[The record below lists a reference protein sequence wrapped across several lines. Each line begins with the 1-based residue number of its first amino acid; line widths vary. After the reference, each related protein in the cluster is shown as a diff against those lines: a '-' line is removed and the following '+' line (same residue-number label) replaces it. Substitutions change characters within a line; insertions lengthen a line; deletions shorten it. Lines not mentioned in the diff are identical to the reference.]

1 MASLFESVGG
11 CEDAYNFNV
20 LSKDTIDLNK
30 KKEENMDKI
39 TFKDLGLS
47 KDVEKGIEMMGYV
60 SPSPIQEKSIPV
72 LLEGKDIIGQAQ
84 TGTGKTLAF
93 GSVLLSKIEKE
104 GKNVKSLILS
114 PTRELALQIHEE
126 LKRIGKCTNLS
137 IVSVFGGSDIERQMR
152 DLKKG
157 ADIVVGT
164 PGRVQDLMRRKILK
178 IDHIQFMVLDEADEM
193 LNMGFID
200 DIENILKATPENKQT
215 ILFSATMPAD
225 IKKIAS
231 HYMQEDY
238 MHIQIKSKTK
248 TAATV
253 SQFYF
258 EARPNNKFEVLCR
271 ILDSRVME
279 NSIIFCK
286 TKRSVDEIVAAM
298 QQKHYNVEAM
308 HGDLS
313 QNQRTNTLKR
323 FKEGKIQYLVATD
336 VAARG
341 IDVDNISHVINYEMP
356 QDEELYIHRIGRTG
370 RANKKGEAYSIV
382 TNREKNFLMSI
393 QKKTNSHIEKM
404 AVPSNQDIFD
414 QKIHELMFDVQEEM
428 LKGNKEAFI
437 DIVRDIPAN
446 TKTEVMATLLSMCY
460 QQRVGFDYKEETQTN
475 RQFDRI
481 FMTAGSMDKINVKDV
496 VEFLV
501 KYGKIKKSDIGDITI
516 KRKFTFVDI
525 KAQASQKAVKGC
537 QKQKI
542 NQRKVQ
548 MEFASDR

>member
-1 MASLFESVGG
+1 
-11 CEDAYNFNV
+11 
-20 LSKDTIDLNK
+20 
-30 KKEENMDKI
+30 MDKI

-47 KDVEKGIEMMGYV
+47 KDVLKGIEMMGYV

-93 GSVLLSKIEKE
+93 GSVLLSTIEKNN
-104 GKNVKSLILS
+104 KQVQALILS

-126 LKRIGKCTNLS
+126 LKRIGKYTDLS
-137 IVSVFGGSDIERQMR
+137 IVSVFGGSEIDKQIKN
-152 DLKKG
+152 LKRG

-164 PGRVQDLMRRKILK
+164 PGRVQDLMRRKVLK
-178 IDHIQFMVLDEADEM
+178 IDHIQWMVLDEADEM
-193 LNMGFID
+193 LNMGFIE
-200 DIENILKATPENKQT
+200 DIENILQATPAEKRT
-215 ILFSATMPAD
+215 ILFSATMPSD

-231 HYMQEDY
+231 NYMQEDY

-248 TAATV
+248 TASTV
-253 SQFYF
+253 SQYYF
-258 EARPNNKFEVLCR
+258 EAAANQKFEALCR
-271 ILDSRVME
+271 ILDSREME
-279 NSIIFCK
+279 NTIIFCK

-313 QNQRTNTLKR
+313 QNQRMNTLKR
-323 FKEGKIQYLVATD
+323 FKSGQVQYLVATD

-393 QKKTNSHIEKM
+393 QKRTNSHIEAM
-404 AVPSNQDIFD
+404 PIPSNQDIFD
-414 QKIHELMFDVQEEM
+414 QKIKELLFDVQEEM
-428 LKGNKEAFI
+428 LKGNLEMFE
-437 DIVRDIPAN
+437 DIVKDIPSN
-446 TKTEVMATLLSMCY
+446 MKNEVLVTLLSMCY
-460 QQRVGFDYKEETQTN
+460 QQRVGFDYKEDMSN
-475 RQFDRI
+475 RAYDRI
-481 FMTAGSMDKINVKDV
+481 FMTAGSMDKISVKDIID
-496 VEFLV
+496 FFV
-501 KYGKIKKSDIGDITI
+501 KFGKIKKSDIGDVTI

-525 KAQASQKAVKGC
+525 KTQVSQKAVKGYHN
-537 QKQKI
+537 QKI
-542 NQRKVQ
+542 NRRKVRL
-548 MEFASDR
+548 EFASEK

>member
-1 MASLFESVGG
+1 MS
-11 CEDAYNFNV
+11 N
-20 LSKDTIDLNK
+20 
-30 KKEENMDKI
+30 I

-47 KDVEKGIEMMGYV
+47 KDVQKGIEMMGYV
-60 SPSPIQEKSIPV
+60 SPSPIQEKAIPV
-72 LLEGKDIIGQAQ
+72 LLEGHDIIGQAQ

-93 GSVLLSKIEKE
+93 GSVLLSMVKKE
-104 GKNVKSLILS
+104 GKQIKALILS

-126 LKRIGKCTNLS
+126 LKRIGKYTDLK
-137 IVSVFGGSDIERQMR
+137 IVSVFGGSDIERQIKDIKR
-152 DLKKG
+152 G

-164 PGRVQDLMRRKILK
+164 PGRVQDLMRRKVLK
-178 IDHIQFMVLDEADEM
+178 FDHIDFMVLDEADEM
-193 LNMGFID
+193 LNMGFIE
-200 DIENILKATPENKQT
+200 DIENILKETPEEKQT

-231 HYMQEDY
+231 FYMADDY
-238 MHIQIKSKTK
+238 QHIQIKSKTK
-248 TAATV
+248 TASTV
-253 SQFYF
+253 SQYYF
-258 EARPNNKFEVLCR
+258 ETRQNHKFETLCR
-271 ILDSRVME
+271 ILDSREME
-279 NSIIFCK
+279 NTIIFCK

-298 QQKHYNVEAM
+298 QQRHYNVEAM

-323 FKEGKIQYLVATD
+323 FKSGQIQYLVATD

-382 TNREKNFLMSI
+382 TNREKNFLMAIQRKTKSQIEQLEIPTMQSI
-393 QKKTNSHIEKM
+393 FEQKMK
-404 AVPSNQDIFD
+404 
-414 QKIHELMFDVQEEM
+414 ELLFDVQEEM
-428 LKGNKEAFI
+428 LKGNKDAF
-437 DIVRDIPAN
+437 VEVARDIPAN
-446 TKTEVMATLLSMCY
+446 MKTDVMATLLSMCY
-460 QQRVGFDYKEETQTN
+460 KQRVGFDYQEDVMEN
-475 RQFDRI
+475 RQFDRL

-496 VEFLV
+496 VDFLV

-525 KAQASQKAVKGC
+525 KTQVSQKVVKLC

-542 NQRKVQ
+542 RQRKVQ
-548 MEFASDR
+548 IEFASDK